1 MERMRGSS
9 GVFGRFWATDFGS
22 WTSTPWCRRGAV
34 TMKMTWRTSMTSTS
48 GVTLMS
54 EKVFTSSSSLKATCR
69 PALGE
74 VALGQVHELELEVAH
89 LGARRAHLPAA
100 VVICD
105 ERGHHGDDRRR
116 ALLGNLRE
124 RHHDAHDGS
133 KEADENRGRGRGREE
148 RQPAREAGRLDAG
161 RALEGALDRGEAL
174 DEEAARVGGRHLAAV
189 LDLLVQL
196 GVARAENTDER
207 ARLALVADPEHVG
220 ELPALAEVVQE
231 RARVGCGA

>member
-1 MERMRGSS
+1 MSGSS

-34 TMKMTWRTSMTSTS
+34 TMKITRRTSMTSTS

-54 EKVFTSSSSLKATCR
+54 EKVSASSSSLKATCR

-89 LGARRAHLPAA
+89 LGARRAHLPAE

-105 ERGHHGDDRRR
+105 ERGHRGDEAGRGVDEGFGDAGRHDDDRRR

-133 KEADENRGRGRGREE
+133 KEADENRGRGRGREK
-148 RQPAREAGRLDAG
+148 RPVSYTHL
-161 RALEGALDRGEAL
+161 RAHETDSY
-174 DEEAARVGGRHLAAV
+174 
-189 LDLLVQL
+189 LV
-196 GVARAENTDER
+196 
-207 ARLALVADPEHVG
+207 
-220 ELPALAEVVQE
+220 
-231 RARVGCGA
+231 C